1 MIIKSNEF
9 KSSLIKAQKHF
20 SVKSIFEKSKSIFI
34 QSLNVLQSRFSKN
47 ILTIQSPRHIVA
59 TEIQSKCGPLEL
71 KGRTLL
77 DKFADVMEKKQS
89 SIIMQKEEV
98 ELVATSSNVTQ
109 VIIAKDQSLQCH
121 YLCRF

>member
-9 KSSLIKAQKHF
+9 KSSLIKAQKRF
-20 SVKSIFEKSKSIFI
+20 SVKSLFEKSKSVFI
-34 QSLNVLQSRFSKN
+34 QSLNILQSRFSKN

-59 TEIQSKCGPLEL
+59 TKIQSKCGPLEL

-77 DKFADVMEKKQS
+77 EKFADVMEKKQS

-98 ELVATSSNVTQ
+98 ELVATSSNDTE
-109 VIIAKDQSLQCH
+109 VIIAKDQPFQSH
-121 YLCRF
+121 YLCIF